1 MKRVLVVGFIVLCAL
16 AAPVTPPVMAAVES
30 DNMFLIGRNAM
41 GPTEAA
47 SVYGNYLVMGNGA
60 YLEIYEIFGTRPFKQ
75 KRGSI
80 LMPDVVKDIYVDG
93 QTAYVACNGAGLIT
107 VDISVPGSPIIRGQ
121 FDQAQYAPNGQ
132 ALGVFVFGT
141 RAYVA
146 DGLGGLVILDVSNPA
161 VLNPPVGMYSAQNTI
176 VRDVQVDIS
185 GSKTVAYVAA
195 DTAGLWTVDV
205 SAAVQNEPVRLAR
218 IKPNGM
224 AKAVTLSP
232 TLAYVAMGNG
242 GLTQVNITNP
252 AALWIYRV
260 WKPGELDLDITDV
273 FVSSF
278 KAYCTDAN
286 FGMRILDVSDDIS
299 APISNLSTRGNASRI
314 TLTNTQRAFIADGG
328 GGLLMLNLDNP
339 AQPARIDSIQTG
351 DSARDIAYY
360 GNTMYVAGGKSGLW
374 ILNRAQANQTGI
386 PTAGAGNI
394 DTLRACGGVVV
405 RDTLLFVSNGRNGVK
420 IMSIKNPIQPR
431 MITSIKVPDAAYDVD
446 FDGNRAVIA
455 GGTGGIHIMNI
466 LDPKHPTDLGTVSLG
481 GISAIKVKVDAGR
494 HVGYVATDAGMRV
507 VDLDA
512 KTLIATCAGTNN
524 SFASDLNENNTTLYV
539 ADGVNG
545 VLVYDVSN
553 PGTPRQIQG
562 MTYNT
567 PGAAYDIRMKGNAA
581 VVADGEGTVRILD
594 MSVSPIEVG
603 FAHTGGASLGIDVH
617 GDTVTVADG
626 EAGIYLFK
634 TNFAGTLSNRENAL
648 NFGSVVLGRSRTLHL
663 SLTNTG
669 TREIRIQKVSSTSG
683 RFVSGT
689 SSTVSIYPNQTYWL
703 PVVFWPA
710 VVQEVTDQIK
720 IESDASNPVV
730 LVDVRGSG
738 LSFTPLDAYAADYST
753 YALYHMD
760 SLDGDTLVVDDS
772 QYGYLDGKANGA
784 TLLETAA
791 SKFNRSLKF
800 TASTTVQV
808 NLDSAGHLPES
819 DGFTVDTWLCPIT
832 AQTGKKTIFR
842 LAQGGRVYFE
852 LGVKDLTSTKRGLY
866 GLTMPNSE
874 DIVEVVSDST
884 RALRLNE
891 WVHAALV
898 YRTNNRMILYLNGTP
913 LDTME
918 VPFSIPNSGLE
929 MKLGN
934 TGEAGGFDGAL
945 DEFRLSG
952 VARDPW
958 EFNVCTGRIQMAT
971 EGLNFGNILMPN
983 HRSLSVTVRNT
994 GAGQLWV
1001 DSVKTTN
1008 PRFTVSPA
1016 TFTLGPG
1023 ASQMLWVTFTPNAA
1037 GTMNALLGV
1046 YSRDPVTPILSMLLT
1061 GFGMTQGTTGAYT
1074 LDVYTNALWH
1084 MDWVKGDT
1092 AVTDTSANR
1101 LIGRFS
1107 GSGVSKSAIFPKYG
1121 TGSLYFDGTAGWV
1134 RIPSHAALDF
1144 VNSAFTVE
1152 TWFRMNSKPA
1162 ASDYD
1167 VLVRRGVKNNCQ
1179 YELLYGDSL
1188 VNGRGIT
1195 ARVYASTGQAYTLTG
1210 PPDAEMNMATWYNAA
1225 LTWDRSMLRLYQ
1237 NGLCVDSTA
1246 FAGSLRASSEPVA
1259 AGGNYGLNAY
1269 FNGYLDELR
1278 FSNTARQPWEFNVT
1292 GPRLYA
1298 STESVVFDQILLG
1311 ESPSTSFQI
1320 TNGGDQPLSVT
1331 GMTWKKRVFSV
1342 SPSTFKVP
1350 IGSALNIQ
1358 VAFRPTATGA
1368 IRDTL
1373 IIASNDPT
1381 GPARQIIL
1389 SATVVDYRAKLAYPL
1404 DDYTIALYHFDE
1416 TTNVAKIN
1424 DANANKH
1431 NGDLFNTPER
1441 ITGGYFSGAVR
1452 LNGLNQYGIVPQSED
1467 ISFDPETQSYTFE
1480 CFFRTDTISEALLY
1494 KDISGG
1500 LEKPNWGLA
1509 IDNAGRLTV
1518 PGFGAGS
1525 AWVADN
1531 AWHHTAFV
1539 YDHLLKLGSLY
1550 VDGSLQFQQP
1560 LTPEKTDTKTKGALT
1575 IGARQVAT
1583 NVFVDHF
1590 TGDIDELRISD
1601 RARKPWEFLFARS
1614 GIDVSLSGTPLA
1626 GSAQTVLISI
1636 RPEAGSKTLTLFHRK
1651 TGETAYASVAASSVN
1666 DSTYR
1671 AIIPADGI
1679 TSSGLEF
1686 YVQKTAGAGTS
1697 TQPVYDPVNRP
1708 ISTSVRFASM
1718 ASGLTLPAKKY
1729 TMISAPAELAKPS
1742 VKDVL
1747 RDDMGAYDPYTWRLF
1762 AWKDTSYAEY
1772 SDSLSSADSASF
1784 NFTAGKAF
1792 WIITSEAKTY
1802 DVDAGSSV
1810 SSAGPFHETLKAQ
1823 WNMVSSPF
1831 TFPVSWDDCAL
1842 SSDSIG
1848 TLYTYDGTGYRLDWP
1863 TFEPWKGYFVFNA
1876 QTRPATVYVPPRKAA
1891 TTGTLPKRGIL
1902 NDLAD
1907 GDWVLRLSAET
1918 ADAKDLD
1925 NFIGVRD
1932 QAEKAWDVFDRLEPP
1947 PMGEYVSLFVEHPDW
1962 NRNPGPYAADIRAAG
1977 EPGYVWEFTLETR
1990 LIGKPVSLKWNLTK
2004 ALPEGWV
2011 AYLIDADEGVSINL
2025 MEKAGTQVE
2034 TGKQAP
2040 NHRRLKILVGSR
2052 EFVEAQ
2058 SEIPLRPVEFG
2069 LSQNYPNPFNPRTTI
2084 EYALPKN
2091 GRVRLTVYNM
2101 MGQRIRV
2108 LLDQDE
2114 KKGFHKVVWDGDN
2127 DRGLRTS
2134 SGLYI
2139 YRLEFLDKVA
2149 VRKLVLV
2156 K

>member
-1 MKRVLVVGFIVLCAL
+1 MKRMLIVGFLALCAL
-16 AAPVTPPVMAAVES
+16 AAPVAPPAMAAVES

-41 GPTEAA
+41 GPTQAA

-60 YLEIYEIFGTRPFKQ
+60 YLEIYEIFGTRPYKQ

-80 LMPDVVKDIYVDG
+80 LMPDVVKDVYVDG
-93 QTAYVACNGAGLIT
+93 LTAYVACNGAGLIT
-107 VDISVPGSPIIRGQ
+107 VDISVPGSPFIRGQ
-121 FDQAQYAPNGQ
+121 FDQAQYVPNGQ
-132 ALGVFVFGT
+132 ALGVFVFGN

-146 DGLGGLVILDVSNPA
+146 DGFGGLVIIDVSNPA
-161 VLNPPVGMYSAQNTI
+161 VLNPPVGIYSAPNTL

-195 DTAGLWTVDV
+195 DTSGLWTVDV
-205 SAAVQNEPVRLAR
+205 SAGVQNAPVRLAR
-218 IKPNGM
+218 IKMNGT

-232 TLAYVAMGNG
+232 ILAYVAMGDG

-252 AALWIYRV
+252 SVLWLYRV
-260 WKPGELDLDITDV
+260 WKPDGLNLDITDV

-299 APISNLSTRGNASRI
+299 TPISNLSTRGNASRI
-314 TLTNTQRAFIADGG
+314 TLTNLQRAFIADGG

-339 AQPARIDSIQTG
+339 ANPVRIDSIQTG
-351 DSARDIAYY
+351 DTAKDIAYY
-360 GNTMYVAGGKSGLW
+360 GNTLYVAGGRSGLW
-374 ILNRAQANQTGI
+374 ILNRSQAGPTVI
-386 PTAGAGNI
+386 PMAGAGNI

-405 RDTLLFVSNGRNGVK
+405 RDTLLFVLNGRNGVK
-420 IMSIKNPIQPR
+420 IMSVRNPVQPR
-431 MITSIKVPDAAYDVD
+431 MITNIKVPNAAYDVD
-446 FDGNRAVIA
+446 FDGNRAIIA

-466 LDPKHPTDLGTVSLG
+466 LDPRHPTDLGTVSLG
-481 GISAIKVKVDAGR
+481 AISANKVKVDADR
-494 HVGYVATDAGMRV
+494 HVAYVATDAGMRV

-512 KTLIATCAGTNN
+512 KTLIAACPGTNN
-524 SFASDLNENNTTLYV
+524 SFASDLNESKTTLYV

-545 VLVYDVSN
+545 VLVYDVTN
-553 PGTPRQIQG
+553 PGTPHQIQG

-567 PGAAYDIRMKGNAA
+567 PGSANDIRMRGNAA

-603 FAHTGGASLGIDVH
+603 FAHTGGASLGVDID
-617 GDTVTVADG
+617 GDTVAVADG

-634 TNFAGTLSNRENAL
+634 TNFAGTLASREDLL
-648 NFGSVVLGRSRTLHL
+648 NFGSVVIGRNRILHL
-663 SLTNTG
+663 RLTNTG

-683 RFVSGT
+683 RFVSGL
-689 SSTVSIYPNQTYWL
+689 SSSISIYPSQSYSY
-703 PVVFWPA
+703 PIVFYPT

-738 LSFTPLDAYAADYST
+738 LAYTPLASYVPDYST
-753 YALYHMD
+753 YLLYHMD
-760 SLDGDTLVVDDS
+760 SLDGDTLVADDS
-772 QYGYLDGKANGA
+772 QYGYLDGRATGA
-784 TLLETAA
+784 TLLAA
-791 SKFNRSLKF
+791 ASSKFNQSLKF
-800 TASTTVQV
+800 TGSTSVQV
-808 NLDSAGHLPES
+808 NLDSADHLPES
-819 DGFTVDTWLCPIT
+819 EGFTVDTWLDPLT
-832 AQTGKKTIFR
+832 AQTGRKTIFR
-842 LAQGGRVYFE
+842 VAQGARSFIE
-852 LGVKDLTSTKRGLY
+852 LGVRDLTPTKRGLY
-866 GLTMPNSE
+866 GLTMPAA
-874 DIVEVVSDST
+874 DDTVEVVSDST
-884 RALRLNE
+884 RALKIGE

-898 YRTNNRMILYLNGTP
+898 YKTNNRMVLYLNGTP

-918 VPFSIPNSGLE
+918 VQLSMPTSGLN
-929 MKLGN
+929 MKLGS
-934 TGEAGGFDGAL
+934 TGEGTGFDGAL

-958 EFNVCTGRIQMAT
+958 EFNVCTGRIQMAS

-983 HRSLSVTVRNT
+983 RRTLGVTVRNS
-994 GAGQLWV
+994 GVGQLWV

-1008 PRFTVSPA
+1008 PRFTVSPS
-1016 TFTLGPG
+1016 TLTLGPG

-1037 GTMNALLGV
+1037 GTVNALLSV
-1046 YSRDPVTPILSMLLT
+1046 YSRDPVTPVLSLLLT
-1061 GFGMTQGTTGAYT
+1061 GFGMTQGTTGAYA

-1092 AVTDTSANR
+1092 AVTDTSANHLLGR
-1101 LIGRFS
+1101 LS
-1107 GSGVSKSAIFPKYG
+1107 ASGVTKNAIFPKYG
-1121 TGSLYFDGTAGWV
+1121 AGSLYFDGATGWV

-1152 TWFRMNSKPA
+1152 TWFRMNSKPGA
-1162 ASDYD
+1162 DYD

-1195 ARVYASTGQAYTLTG
+1195 ARVYASNGQAYTLTG
-1210 PPDAEMNMATWYNAA
+1210 SPDAEMNTATWYNAA
-1225 LTWDRSMLRLYQ
+1225 LTWDRGTLRLYQ

-1259 AGGNYGLNAY
+1259 VGGNYGLNAF
-1269 FNGYLDELR
+1269 FNGYIDELR
-1278 FSNTARQPWEFNVT
+1278 VSNTARLPWEFNVT

-1298 STESVVFDQILLG
+1298 SAETIVFDQILLG

-1320 TNGGDQPLSVT
+1320 SNGGDQPLSVT
-1331 GMTWKKRVFSV
+1331 GMTWKNRVFSI
-1342 SPSTFKVP
+1342 SPNTFKVP
-1350 IGSALNIQ
+1350 TGSAWNVQ

-1373 IIASNDPT
+1373 VIASNDPT
-1381 GPARQIIL
+1381 GPARRIFI

-1404 DDYTIALYHFDE
+1404 DANTIALYHLDE
-1416 TTNVAKIN
+1416 TTGTALN

-1431 NGDLFNTPER
+1431 NGQLFNAPER

-1452 LNGLNQYGIVPQSED
+1452 FNGLNQYATVPQSED
-1467 ISFDPETQSYTFE
+1467 ISFDPEARSYTFE

-1509 IDNAGRLTV
+1509 IDNTGRLMV
-1518 PGFGAGS
+1518 PGFGTGS
-1525 AWVADN
+1525 TWVADN

-1550 VDGSLQFQQP
+1550 VDGSLQFQMP
-1560 LTPEKTDTKTKGALT
+1560 LTPGVTDTKTKGALT
-1575 IGARQVAT
+1575 IGAREVAT
-1583 NVFVDHF
+1583 NVFVDQF

-1636 RPEAGSKTLTLFHRK
+1636 VPVAGSKTLTLFHRK

-1671 AIIPADGI
+1671 AVIPADGV
-1679 TSSGLEF
+1679 TASGLEF

-1708 ISTSVRFASM
+1708 ISASVRFASM

-1729 TMISAPAELAKPS
+1729 TMISAPAELVKPS

-1747 RDDMGAYDPYTWRLF
+1747 RDDMGLYDPYTWRLF

-1784 NFTAGKAF
+1784 NLSAGKAF
-1792 WIITSEAKTY
+1792 WIITSEAKTF
-1802 DVDAGSSV
+1802 DVEAGSSV
-1810 SSAGPFHETLKAQ
+1810 SSAGPFHQTLKAQ

-1842 SSDSIG
+1842 SSDSVG
-1848 TLYTYDGTGYRLDWP
+1848 TLYAYDGTGYRLDWP
-1863 TFEPWKGYFVFNA
+1863 AFEPWKGYFVFNA
-1876 QTRPATVYVPPRKAA
+1876 QVRPATIYVPPRKATA
-1891 TTGTLPKRGIL
+1891 GTLPKRGIQ
-1902 NDLAD
+1902 NNLAD
-1907 GDWVLRLSAET
+1907 GDWILKLSAET
-1918 ADAKDLD
+1918 PDARDLD
-1925 NFIGVRD
+1925 NFVGVRGE
-1932 QAEKAWDVFDRLEPP
+1932 AEKTWDVFDRLEPP
-1947 PMGEYVSLFVEHPDW
+1947 PMGEYVSLFVDHPDW

-1990 LIGKPVSLKWNLTK
+1990 LVGKPVSLKWNLTK

-2011 AYLIDADEGVSINL
+2011 AYLTDPGEGVSVNM

-2034 TGKQAP
+2034 TGAKAP
-2040 NHRRLKILVGSR
+2040 NLRRLRILVGSQ
-2052 EFVEAQ
+2052 EFVDAQ

-2091 GRVRLTVYNM
+2091 GRVRLTLYNLL
-2101 MGQRIRV
+2101 GQRIRV

-2127 DRGLRTS
+2127 DRGLRAS
-2134 SGLYI
+2134 SGIYI
-2139 YRLEFLDKVA
+2139 YRLEFLDRVA